1 MSCQCG
7 TSYIVKS
14 GDTLFLIAQRELGNG
29 NLWQEIKK
37 PNCTSFTEEEAR
49 SLQVGDEVCLPNGSN
64 PPPSPPGQVIN
75 LEATFYAHENVGC
88 SFPASG
94 VFGIT
99 LRAALEGRFE
109 PRCPNTGENVPRVQ
123 CAIARSQIPL
133 RTNFTLVLWDGRQV
147 PAEALDTGTAILPG
161 KIDIL
166 VDTIAEAL
174 ELGRKPVKAIL

>member
-1 MSCQCG
+1 MTCQCG
-7 TSYIVKS
+7 RSYIVRQ
-14 GDTLFLIAQRELGNG
+14 GDILFDIAQRELGDGNRWPEIMNPDCSKPVNETIFPGQELCIPNG
-29 NLWQEIKK
+29 N
-37 PNCTSFTEEEAR
+37 
-49 SLQVGDEVCLPNGSN
+49 GNGN
-64 PPPSPPGQVIN
+64 AIE

-88 SFPASG
+88 AFPASG

-123 CAIARSQIPL
+123 CAVARSQIPL
-133 RTNFTLVLWDGRQV
+133 RTKFTLVLWDGRQV
-147 PAEALDTGTAILPG
+147 PAEALDVGTAIVTG

-174 ELGRKPVKAIL
+174 ELGRKPVKVIL